1 MSKQVWRV
9 VPIDLGETLK
19 VYVTGEWD
27 GQEFIIS
34 TIELKHGTLFD
45 YTEEVA
51 NTKDFMEVLEQK
63 CVDYLISDNE

>member
-9 VPIDLGETLK
+9 VPVSLGEKLK
-19 VYVTGEWD
+19 VYVRGEWD

-34 TIELKHGTLFD
+34 AIALKYGSLFD

-63 CVDYLISDNE
+63 CIDYLISDSE